1 MKKARTPAKETFLI
15 KKYKYYLAKTINK
28 ISNRDA
34 LADDF
39 CWKDNGF
46 NQKNKSRNCCDELVI
61 EEKELLSQFLITAKE
76 KNMHEV
82 NPLIF
87 RKALDDMITKLSY
100 FPGMFAFGECP
111 ADFYIERQRIA
122 NSVLYRIIF
131 GPR

>member
-1 MKKARTPAKETFLI
+1 MKKPKTPPKEAFLI
-15 KKYKYYLAKTINK
+15 KKYKYYLAKTINN
-28 ISNRDA
+28 ISNRDV
-34 LADDF
+34 LVDDF
-39 CWKDNGF
+39 AWKDNDF

-61 EEKELLSQFLITAKE
+61 EEKELLSQFIALAKE

-82 NPLIF
+82 NPIIF
-87 RKALDDMITKLSY
+87 RKAIDDMISKLSS

-122 NSVLYRIIF
+122 NSVLYRVIF